1 MSYAKGLRTHY
12 AQRIFRS
19 VAHLGQTI
27 WQPICGISN
36 VSKITMT
43 TVLKNVNCLRCR
55 NVLWQNRGR
64 LGIGRQINK
73 VRREGK
79 WKDDAGYQARS

>member
-1 MSYAKGLRTHY
+1 MSKGKIHY

-19 VAHLGQTI
+19 ITHLGETT

-36 VSKITMT
+36 VSKIRLSTYLEEIT
-43 TVLKNVNCLRCR
+43 CLRCR
-55 NVLWQNRGR
+55 NMLWQNRQR
-64 LGIGRQINK
+64 LGIGRQINR

-79 WKDDAGYQARS
+79 WRG

>member
-12 AQRIFRS
+12 CQRIFRS
-19 VAHLGQTI
+19 VMHLGQTI
-27 WQPICGISN
+27 WQPICGLSN
-36 VSKITMT
+36 TSKIRMSTI
-43 TVLKNVNCLRCR
+43 LEDVNCLRCR
-55 NVLWQNRGR
+55 NMLWQNRSR

-79 WKDDAGYQARS
+79 WKG